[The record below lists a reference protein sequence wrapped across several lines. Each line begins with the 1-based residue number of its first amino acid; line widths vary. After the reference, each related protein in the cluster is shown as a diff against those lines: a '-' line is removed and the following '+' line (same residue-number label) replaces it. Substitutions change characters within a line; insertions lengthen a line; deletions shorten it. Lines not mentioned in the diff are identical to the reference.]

1 MTIRGLR
8 GATTVEQNTRAD
20 ILSATKELLTE
31 MVKANDLKIE
41 DVASIVLTL
50 TADLN
55 AEFPAVAARELGWND
70 TALLC
75 AREIDVPG
83 SLPKCIRVLM
93 HINSDQKQKDLRN
106 IYLKEAVKLR
116 R

>member
-1 MTIRGLR
+1 MFTRGLR
-8 GATTVEQNTRAD
+8 GATTVANNSKAE
-20 ILSATKELLTE
+20 ILTATKELLIE
-31 MVKANDLKIE
+31 MVKANDLKTEAI
-41 DVASIVLTL
+41 ASIILTL

-55 AEFPAVAARELGWND
+55 AVFPAEAARELGWND

-75 AREIDVPG
+75 AREIEVPG

-93 HINSDQKQKDLRN
+93 HINSTQEQKDLRHV
-106 IYLKEAVKLR
+106 YLKEAVNLR